1 MLLFWRVTSLL
12 AFQIPLVLSVSE
24 IGTEPI
30 RLRQCTYRQTIL
42 SIISAKQNKHL
53 SLYKNTFHSNVFHSN
68 QMLHRHHFLM
78 PLHCDLSINYPPK
91 CSYTEGLIQQWRSDV
106 TWSKSF

>member
-42 SIISAKQNKHL
+42 SIISAKQN
-53 SLYKNTFHSNVFHSN
+53 TFHYTKTPSTAMS
-68 QMLHRHHFLM
+68 
-78 PLHCDLSINYPPK
+78 SIPIRCYIDI
-91 CSYTEGLIQQWRSDV
+91 T
-106 TWSKSF
+106 F